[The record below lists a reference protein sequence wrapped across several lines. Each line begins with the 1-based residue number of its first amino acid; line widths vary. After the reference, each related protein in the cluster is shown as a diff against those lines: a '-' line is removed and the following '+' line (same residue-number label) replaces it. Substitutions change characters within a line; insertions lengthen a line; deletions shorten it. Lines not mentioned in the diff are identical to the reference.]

1 MEYWCVLCTI
11 RYFQRIYPSLVLC
24 IESAIAWIIM
34 PSTFLDNIKY
44 YSHLIARPPSVA
56 RPTLHS
62 SPYYGHTEIPMQRQI
77 EDSEST
83 QSQLQGKLQ
92 FASKWKARYQSSQHK
107 LIAIQFYWVEISFAL
122 ENAYLESSQFLSTK
136 TTASADGVHVTDGG
150 PDIFPHS
157 HNYHVPL
164 FTLSVS
170 ILEVSF
176 TR

>member
-1 MEYWCVLCTI
+1 MEYRCVLCTI

-24 IESAIAWIIM
+24 IESVIAWIIM

-44 YSHLIARPPSVA
+44 YSHLIARPPSVV

-62 SPYYGHTEIPMQRQI
+62 SPYHGHTEISTQRQI
-77 EDSEST
+77 EDSDSP
-83 QSQLQGKLQ
+83 QSQLQ
-92 FASKWKARYQSSQHK
+92 
-107 LIAIQFYWVEISFAL
+107 
-122 ENAYLESSQFLSTK
+122 ESSQFLSTK
-136 TTASADGVHVTDGG
+136 TTASADGDHVTDGG

-170 ILEVSF
+170 ILELCVFLYHVIDLHINFNKSETGDGPVPLCSIF
-176 TR
+176 IYNPYRRHGDS